1 MIENFGQKLI
11 DFGYDLKPH
20 SFDRNAIA
28 KKKHFHSDGYVACL
42 SWWNRCLYE
51 SWIKQR
57 IPSTNQQQA
66 QQNIGNQASKI
77 GVGSPD
83 GVICCVL

>member
-1 MIENFGQKLI
+1 MWL
-11 DFGYDLKPH
+11 
-20 SFDRNAIA
+20 
-28 KKKHFHSDGYVACL
+28 ACL
-42 SWWNRCLYE
+42 DEIVVCMNREL
-51 SWIKQR
+51 SN

>member
-1 MIENFGQKLI
+1 MVMWL
-11 DFGYDLKPH
+11 
-20 SFDRNAIA
+20 
-28 KKKHFHSDGYVACL
+28 ACL
-42 SWWNRCLYE
+42 DEIVVCMNREL
-51 SWIKQR
+51 SN

-83 GVICCVL
+83 GVIIIYIIYRYAMLFFCSTTMTIDDHHDNRN

>member
-42 SWWNRCLYE
+42 S
-51 SWIKQR
+51 
-57 IPSTNQQQA
+57 
-66 QQNIGNQASKI
+66 
-77 GVGSPD
+77 
-83 GVICCVL
+83 